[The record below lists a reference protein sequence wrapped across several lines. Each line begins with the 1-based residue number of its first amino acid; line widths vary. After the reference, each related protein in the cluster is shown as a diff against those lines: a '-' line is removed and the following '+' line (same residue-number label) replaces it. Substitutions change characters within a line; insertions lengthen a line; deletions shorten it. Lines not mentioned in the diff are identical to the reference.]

1 MINVG
6 ITGCDNLRAAELVRV
21 LINHPDVALR
31 WVTGAAPSGSRLEHL
46 IPGIVGECDLT
57 LNPGGKPED
66 VDVVFACQSRGQMK
80 GALNALAL
88 SEATHVIDLSG
99 SHNLDHGEGKPWT
112 YGLSEMQRRV
122 LVHDA
127 HLVTLPGDAAMA
139 SMMTLLPMARNLM
152 LNSPIT
158 LHVAIGQST
167 LPPEGH
173 TLDGMTAEQWALDQ
187 QQEVE
192 YVLRQC
198 QNSFCQPVSLS
209 VTRLAERRTLAVAA
223 QFKCG
228 VAAEMIAQLYEQYY
242 DDHNFVFIV
251 NRPLVTADI
260 ENTNKCLIRLDKD
273 ESSGLLTIH
282 AVMDV
287 LLKGCAGNAVHA
299 MNLMFGLHE
308 RVGLT
313 LKGTGC

>member
-152 LNSPIT
+152 LNSPIA
-158 LHVAIGQST
+158 LHVALGLT
-167 LPPEGH
+167 ALA
-173 TLDGMTAEQWALDQ
+173 DGNKTADGCDINDWVAQQ
-187 QQEVE
+187 QQEVA
-192 YVLRQC
+192 YALAQC
-198 QNSFCQPVSLS
+198 QSSFNQPVTL
-209 VTRLAERRTLAVAA
+209 TITPLAERRTMVAA
-223 QFKCG
+223 ARFKCG
-228 VAAEMIAQLYEQYY
+228 IDIEMIKQLYEQYY
-242 DDHNFVFIV
+242 DDHSLVFPV
-251 NRPLVTADI
+251 DRPLVTADV
-260 ENTNKCLIRLDKD
+260 ENTNKCLIHIDKD
-273 ESSGLLTIH
+273 DHSGEVTVH
-282 AVMDV
+282 AVMDL
-287 LLKGCAGNAVHA
+287 LLKGSAGNAVHM
-299 MNLMFGLHE
+299 MNLLFGLQE
-308 RVGLT
+308 RAGLA